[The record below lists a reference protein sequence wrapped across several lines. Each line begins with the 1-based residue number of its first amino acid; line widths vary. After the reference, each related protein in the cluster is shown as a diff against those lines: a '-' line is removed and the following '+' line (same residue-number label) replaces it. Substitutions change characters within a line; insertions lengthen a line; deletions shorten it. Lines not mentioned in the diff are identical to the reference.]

1 MPGPEIFSR
10 RQIVPRPRK
19 LWLSWWATQRLRVE
33 GRQARSA
40 AALPNMG
47 RRGQIAIDRIVALRS
62 SVLPIYIII
71 RPNSVTTA
79 DEVSEDG
86 NDFLTTRMFGDQI
99 AFQSI
104 SGDYLSAEGD
114 EIGTRRY
121 CSTFERFSV
130 VKQDTQYSF
139 RTASGKFLSVSDRA
153 PFVTLGDSPGDT
165 ESFQLFSLMMYGVN
179 VGQQLE
185 LLDRIVAGIKPA
197 GATVDY
203 GPYTA
208 AGFSPS
214 QQHQF
219 GVNVTG
225 HIKTFDSTEIQ
236 CLPAKPAT
244 ELSAFSHCHEGPAAM
259 HRSEHQLQASE
270 ILKILRKEKQFGLD
284 QKEMMHLLGT
294 VLEDAWDE
302 VTAEDPALKEWTRL
316 RSSCQ
321 QQCMTI
327 VLSWSLRTLWS
338 TGELLSRGGGASF
351 SSALA
356 DAVRACYPGFRA
368 LRADEV
374 AQKVGKIVA
383 RGLEKQLPIAAAR
396 ADFSPDR
403 RLSFNQNPSCL
414 EQSSLDA
421 EDRERFVLQLE
432 VAVEKAVKTAEM
444 RSWSTMEQ
452 AARPCQ
458 QTCRRAVMK
467 QAGNAD
473 MLVMTSVEGALSA
486 CLTQLPGESAEALA
500 GEALLHMRP
509 EPAAQFCMRCAHVL
523 GILVLLLSGEAMKMP
538 ARDVAGDS
546 RLEGMRFGDLPLGS
560 LSLVGV
566 ALLALVPFAH
576 AFLTRTGTFTGAT
589 QDVHGCVM
597 IDHLLDGDQLGSL
610 RDVVVEE
617 SARLD
622 LARCHEVRLGDL
634 AAKSPAFA
642 ELATHPLVMQL
653 ARRLLSPALLL
664 SDMQSCRTDVDY
676 VRKELEETTW
686 HVVHPY
692 SSAEFPGVVDPRINV
707 TVTWFLDQLD
717 TENSTWAFVK
727 APLGDGGHLPQLPH
741 LSSPEELQA
750 VARGA
755 QPLLAKPGAAWLCI
769 GPYWMSNNV
778 GAASFWKDYDAQTR
792 YKHLSG
798 QKEQSFRALTDAQRA
813 AQPREELCP
822 TVLQATYV
830 REHVVTPMP
839 PAHEAMAQLGDAGRQ
854 LASLLR
860 AA

>member
-1 MPGPEIFSR
+1 MPASASYARVSVQGSSPSFGPWSSDTR
-10 RQIVPRPRK
+10 RV
-19 LWLSWWATQRLRVE
+19 LSPEFRRS
-33 GRQARSA
+33 GR
-40 AALPNMG
+40 
-47 RRGQIAIDRIVALRS
+47 
-62 SVLPIYIII
+62 
-71 RPNSVTTA
+71 
-79 DEVSEDG
+79 
-86 NDFLTTRMFGDQI
+86 FGDQI

-185 LLDRIVAGIKPA
+185 LLDR
-197 GATVDY
+197 
-203 GPYTA
+203 
-208 AGFSPS
+208 
-214 QQHQF
+214 
-219 GVNVTG
+219 
-225 HIKTFDSTEIQ
+225 
-236 CLPAKPAT
+236 
-244 ELSAFSHCHEGPAAM
+244 
-259 HRSEHQLQASE
+259 
-270 ILKILRKEKQFGLD
+270 
-284 QKEMMHLLGT
+284 
-294 VLEDAWDE
+294 
-302 VTAEDPALKEWTRL
+302 
-316 RSSCQ
+316 
-321 QQCMTI
+321 
-327 VLSWSLRTLWS
+327 
-338 TGELLSRGGGASF
+338 
-351 SSALA
+351 
-356 DAVRACYPGFRA
+356 
-368 LRADEV
+368 
-374 AQKVGKIVA
+374 
-383 RGLEKQLPIAAAR
+383 
-396 ADFSPDR
+396 
-403 RLSFNQNPSCL
+403 
-414 EQSSLDA
+414 
-421 EDRERFVLQLE
+421 
-432 VAVEKAVKTAEM
+432 
-444 RSWSTMEQ
+444 
-452 AARPCQ
+452 
-458 QTCRRAVMK
+458 
-467 QAGNAD
+467 
-473 MLVMTSVEGALSA
+473 
-486 CLTQLPGESAEALA
+486 
-500 GEALLHMRP
+500 
-509 EPAAQFCMRCAHVL
+509 
-523 GILVLLLSGEAMKMP
+523 
-538 ARDVAGDS
+538 
-546 RLEGMRFGDLPLGS
+546 
-560 LSLVGV
+560 
-566 ALLALVPFAH
+566 
-576 AFLTRTGTFTGAT
+576 
-589 QDVHGCVM
+589 HGCVM

-798 QKEQSFRALTDAQRA
+798 QKVHLSYSGISM
-813 AQPREELCP
+813 PVC
-822 TVLQATYV
+822 V
-830 REHVVTPMP
+830 R
-839 PAHEAMAQLGDAGRQ
+839 Q
-854 LASLLR
+854 
-860 AA
+860 

>member
-1 MPGPEIFSR
+1 
-10 RQIVPRPRK
+10 
-19 LWLSWWATQRLRVE
+19 
-33 GRQARSA
+33 
-40 AALPNMG
+40 MG

-62 SVLPIYIII
+62 SVLPIYVII

-185 LLDRIVAGIKPA
+185 LLDRVVAGIKPA

-225 HIKTFDSTEIQ
+225 HIKTFDRTEIQ
-236 CLPAKPAT
+236 NFQRFRIAT
-244 ELSAFSHCHEGPAAM
+244 KA
-259 HRSEHQLQASE
+259 LQPCIDPS
-270 ILKILRKEKQFGLD
+270 ISCKKDKQFGLD
-284 QKEMMHLLGT
+284 QKAMMHLLGT

-321 QQCMTI
+321 QQCMTV

-432 VAVEKAVKTAEM
+432 VSVEKAVKTAEM

-467 QAGNAD
+467 QVGNAD
-473 MLVMTSVEGALSA
+473 MLVMTSVEGALAA

-509 EPAAQFCMRCAHVL
+509 EPETR
-523 GILVLLLSGEAMKMP
+523 GRLLLSSEAMKMP
-538 ARDVAGDS
+538 ARDAAGDTG
-546 RLEGMRFGDLPLGS
+546 LEGLRLGDLPLGS
-560 LSLVGV
+560 LSLVGI
-566 ALLALVPFAH
+566 ALLALVPLAH
-576 AFLTRTGTFTGAT
+576 GFLKRTGTFAGAT
-589 QDVHGCVM
+589 QDAHGCVM

-741 LSSPEELQA
+741 LSSQEELQA

-839 PAHEAMAQLGDAGRQ
+839 PAHEALAQLGDAGRQ
-854 LASLLR
+854 LASLFR